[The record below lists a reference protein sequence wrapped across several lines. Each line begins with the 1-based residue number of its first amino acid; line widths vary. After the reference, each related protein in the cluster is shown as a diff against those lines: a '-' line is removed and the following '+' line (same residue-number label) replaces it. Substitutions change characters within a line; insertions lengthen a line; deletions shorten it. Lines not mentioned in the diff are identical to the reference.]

1 MSKKQ
6 LKEIVDLLQSINQ
19 KLNDLD
25 SRVSKLESS
34 NFSKQVT
41 IPSTPLSKLKS
52 KTIELTDDIK
62 QKIEECI
69 DYIIAYGRTLGY

>member
-6 LKEIVDLLQSINQ
+6 LKEIVDILQSISQ
-19 KLNDLD
+19 KLDDLD

-34 NFSKQVT
+34 SVNEQAKAPN
-41 IPSTPLSKLKS
+41 IPLSKLKG
-52 KTIELTDDIK
+52 KTIELTDDVK

-69 DYIIAYGRTLGY
+69 DYIIAYGKSLGY